1 MEDQSF
7 PECQAQELFDEFVS
21 ASTCRAAMRSFSQLC
36 EHLQL
41 DPSTAERPLYRP
53 IKRRLNY
60 WRANGLWAKLD
71 RRGAQEEYQ
80 RARACS
86 DVTCVIIGAGPCGLR
101 TAVELSFMGA
111 RVVLLEKRDTFSRN
125 NVLHLW
131 PFTIHDLR
139 GLGAKKF
146 YGRFCAGSIDHISI
160 RQLQLVLLKVALL
173 LGVEVH
179 VNVEFKKLVEPAEDQ
194 HRHKLGWRMEVSP
207 KNHPVSQLEFDVII
221 GADGRRN
228 TLPGFRRKEF
238 RGKLAIAITANFK
251 NRNTTAEAKVE
262 EISGVAFIF
271 NQRFFQELRQET
283 GIDLENIVYY
293 KDDTHYFVMTAKKQS
308 LLEKGVILQDFA
320 DTELLLSRGNV
331 DQNAL
336 QAYARE
342 AADFSTNHQLPAL
355 DFAMNHYGQ
364 PDVAMFDFT
373 CMYASEN
380 AAMVRQRHGHQLLV
394 TLVGDSLLEPF
405 WPMGTGVARGFLA
418 ALDSAWMIRSWAQGA
433 APLDVLSER
442 ESLYRLLPQTTP
454 ENMQKNITLYS
465 VDPTTRYMNT
475 SPLTVT
481 PAQVR
486 HLVDTGEEAG
496 LTTDCSDIIRLP
508 SPRYIRQ
515 ESFSQSNQ
523 LLTWCQ
529 EQTCGY
535 HGVNVTDLTTSW
547 RSGLALCA
555 LIHRY
560 RPDLIDFDSLDKS
573 SVEENTRLGFDV
585 AEREFGISPLMTV
598 EEMSSVEEPDSLSMV
613 MYLSQFY
620 QLLKDSPPPA
630 GCLRHITDLRSALI
644 APASLLSRLGTSL
657 SRKRNPKEHG
667 EALGKRRKTSQQ
679 RREQQESCD
688 LNGDVES
695 QSFEEEFVGGAS
707 RSRVRLMANQLQAKL
722 DESSSTCRTS
732 SSPASADFCRQVSS
746 SCSHICFFCKQRV
759 YVMERLS
766 AEGLFFHRSCFQCG
780 SCSSPLRLASYTY
793 DQHAGRFYCL
803 RSECHL
809 SAPAVRKRP
818 TPSDRAASHRTSIGS
833 QSSAP
838 SLSDSLISA
847 GRRPSSAAS
856 LLAVTP
862 ERIELEIWR
871 RSSEAELQEELEE
884 VSEEVLNLFNLSTDN
899 QTGSRSR
906 SSESDMEEEAE
917 GGGCVT
923 SDETR
928 SSSRETLQLYLRVQE
943 EEEEEEEEGSDME
956 SSDEGEYDPWEMERR
971 SGLWLLLEE
980 ETEVELPPHSS
991 ETPVQP
997 DSTSSMNSS
1006 VTPPPVATTASTAS
1020 FITTP
1025 DSPHSEDGARAP
1037 LTPAVVMETPAASGR
1052 GSFDNITPEL
1062 PQNRPLLLQEKGE
1075 GSEEDP
1081 GTFRRR
1087 RRTRQREAH
1096 SLPPR
1101 LLFPPLQPGGR
1112 ALLFK
1117 MLREAPPPGQMEL
1130 GGVGARNLLKT
1141 VFSGNKNEEK
1151 KKGGRTLPAERVKE
1165 KTASQR
1171 FTDVRAEVSDLDS
1184 STVLQR
1190 CSLKPQ
1196 NNLRLELLDLTN
1208 EIQRVAIEEEENQEP
1223 PYVPHAVAF
1232 KRSYAIKRRP
1242 LRDRVPLQDSDGQS
1256 SCPTEVVGV
1265 LVQPKEASSLSVK
1278 ETMFQRECEDDDDDL
1293 DTRITRRVQRA
1304 ARRQAKQ
1311 EELKRLHKAQ
1321 MIQRQLQQVEE
1332 KQRQL
1337 EERGVMVEKALR
1349 GEADYWGE
1357 SSQSADMELHL
1368 GGLGKLDN
1376 PPLMQQWFLL
1386 VQQKNALVRYEAE
1399 LMIFARELE
1408 LEDRQSRLQQEL
1420 RERMAVDDHLKDEEQ
1435 LAEERLILEEMLEV
1449 VEQRDSLVSLLE
1461 EQRLQERQEDR
1472 DLEQL
1477 MVSGGLGL
1485 TWT

>member
-21 ASTCRAAMRSFSQLC
+21 ASTCRAALRSFSQLC

-111 RVVLLEKRDTFSRN
+111 RVVLLEKRDSFSRN

-283 GIDLENIVYY
+283 GINLENIVYY

-342 AADFSTNHQLPAL
+342 AADFSTNHQLPTL

-433 APLDVLSER
+433 APLDVLAER

-454 ENMQKNITLYS
+454 ENMQKNITLFS

-475 SPLTVT
+475 SLLTIT

-486 HLVDTGEEAG
+486 HLVDTGEEVG

-508 SPRYIRQ
+508 SPRYLRQ
-515 ESFSQSNQ
+515 ESFSRSNQ

-560 RPDLIDFDSLDKS
+560 RSDLIL
-573 SVEENTRLGFDV
+573 
-585 AEREFGISPLMTV
+585 
-598 EEMSSVEEPDSLSMV
+598 
-613 MYLSQFY
+613 
-620 QLLKDSPPPA
+620 
-630 GCLRHITDLRSALI
+630 
-644 APASLLSRLGTSL
+644 
-657 SRKRNPKEHG
+657 
-667 EALGKRRKTSQQ
+667 
-679 RREQQESCD
+679 
-688 LNGDVES
+688 
-695 QSFEEEFVGGAS
+695 
-707 RSRVRLMANQLQAKL
+707 
-722 DESSSTCRTS
+722 
-732 SSPASADFCRQVSS
+732 
-746 SCSHICFFCKQRV
+746 
-759 YVMERLS
+759 
-766 AEGLFFHRSCFQCG
+766 
-780 SCSSPLRLASYTY
+780 
-793 DQHAGRFYCL
+793 
-803 RSECHL
+803 
-809 SAPAVRKRP
+809 
-818 TPSDRAASHRTSIGS
+818 
-833 QSSAP
+833 
-838 SLSDSLISA
+838 
-847 GRRPSSAAS
+847 
-856 LLAVTP
+856 
-862 ERIELEIWR
+862 
-871 RSSEAELQEELEE
+871 
-884 VSEEVLNLFNLSTDN
+884 
-899 QTGSRSR
+899 
-906 SSESDMEEEAE
+906 
-917 GGGCVT
+917 
-923 SDETR
+923 
-928 SSSRETLQLYLRVQE
+928 
-943 EEEEEEEEGSDME
+943 
-956 SSDEGEYDPWEMERR
+956 
-971 SGLWLLLEE
+971 
-980 ETEVELPPHSS
+980 
-991 ETPVQP
+991 
-997 DSTSSMNSS
+997 
-1006 VTPPPVATTASTAS
+1006 
-1020 FITTP
+1020 
-1025 DSPHSEDGARAP
+1025 
-1037 LTPAVVMETPAASGR
+1037 
-1052 GSFDNITPEL
+1052 
-1062 PQNRPLLLQEKGE
+1062 
-1075 GSEEDP
+1075 
-1081 GTFRRR
+1081 
-1087 RRTRQREAH
+1087 
-1096 SLPPR
+1096 
-1101 LLFPPLQPGGR
+1101 
-1112 ALLFK
+1112 
-1117 MLREAPPPGQMEL
+1117 
-1130 GGVGARNLLKT
+1130 
-1141 VFSGNKNEEK
+1141 
-1151 KKGGRTLPAERVKE
+1151 
-1165 KTASQR
+1165 
-1171 FTDVRAEVSDLDS
+1171 
-1184 STVLQR
+1184 
-1190 CSLKPQ
+1190 
-1196 NNLRLELLDLTN
+1196 
-1208 EIQRVAIEEEENQEP
+1208 
-1223 PYVPHAVAF
+1223 
-1232 KRSYAIKRRP
+1232 
-1242 LRDRVPLQDSDGQS
+1242 
-1256 SCPTEVVGV
+1256 
-1265 LVQPKEASSLSVK
+1265 
-1278 ETMFQRECEDDDDDL
+1278 
-1293 DTRITRRVQRA
+1293 
-1304 ARRQAKQ
+1304 
-1311 EELKRLHKAQ
+1311 
-1321 MIQRQLQQVEE
+1321 
-1332 KQRQL
+1332 
-1337 EERGVMVEKALR
+1337 
-1349 GEADYWGE
+1349 
-1357 SSQSADMELHL
+1357 
-1368 GGLGKLDN
+1368 
-1376 PPLMQQWFLL
+1376 
-1386 VQQKNALVRYEAE
+1386 
-1399 LMIFARELE
+1399 
-1408 LEDRQSRLQQEL
+1408 
-1420 RERMAVDDHLKDEEQ
+1420 
-1435 LAEERLILEEMLEV
+1435 
-1449 VEQRDSLVSLLE
+1449 
-1461 EQRLQERQEDR
+1461 
-1472 DLEQL
+1472 
-1477 MVSGGLGL
+1477 
-1485 TWT
+1485 